1 MTDWRALSP
10 RDLDREYSPSSK
22 VPGGYGPFAIAYRQR
37 TLEALASLPVRRDL
51 RYGEGRDETLD
62 LFPVPPAA
70 DGRPAPL
77 VVFLHGGYWQE
88 LSKLDSSFA
97 AGQLVRAGIALAAVD
112 YTLAPRASLE
122 RIVDQATRSVAWLHT
137 NADALGVD
145 PARIVVSGHSAG
157 AHLSA
162 MAALRLP
169 AGTVAGVVLI
179 GGVFD
184 LEPVQQTPI
193 NDALGLDAAE
203 ARRLSVTG
211 HLRAGLPPAAVIW
224 GIDETDEFRRQNRE
238 LSAAWG
244 RAGNEVLAIEVPRR
258 HHFDLPL
265 DLGDADTILGRVTRA
280 LATDGRLL
288 DEGSAT
294 AG

>member
-22 VPGGYGPFAIAYRQR
+22 VPGGYGRFALAYRQR
-37 TLEALASLPVRRDL
+37 SRDALASMRVMRDL
-51 RYGEGRDETLD
+51 RYGDGADETLD
-62 LFPVPPAA
+62 LFPASGT
-70 DGRPAPL
+70 DGRAAPL

-97 AGQLVRAGIALAAVD
+97 AAQLVQAGIALAAVD
-112 YTLAPRASLE
+112 YTLAPHASLE
-122 RIVDQATRSVAWLHT
+122 RIADQATRSVAWLHA

-169 AGTVAGVVLI
+169 AGTIAGVVLI

-211 HLRAGLPPAAVIW
+211 HVRAGLPPAAVIW

-238 LSAAWG
+238 LASAWEA
-244 RAGNEVLAIEVPRR
+244 AGNDVLAIEVPRR

-265 DLGDADTILGRVTRA
+265 DLGDADTILGRVVNA

>member
-1 MTDWRALSP
+1 MAGWRDLSP
-10 RDLDREYSPSSK
+10 GDLDREYSPSSK
-22 VPGGYGPFAIAYRQR
+22 VRGGIGPFIDAYRAR
-37 TLEALASLPVRRDL
+37 SLHALATVPVRRDL
-51 RYGEGRDETLD
+51 AYGTGADETLD
-62 LFPVPPAA
+62 LFPAA
-70 DGRPAPL
+70 PGPDGRPAPL

-97 AGQLVRAGIALAAVD
+97 APDLVPAGIALAGVD

-122 RIVDQATRSVAWLHT
+122 MIVDQATRAVGWLHA

-145 PARIVVSGHSAG
+145 PGRIVVSGHSAG

-162 MAALRLP
+162 MAALRLAP
-169 AGTVAGVVLI
+169 GTIAGVVLI

-184 LEPVQQTPI
+184 LEPIAETPI

-203 ARRLSVTG
+203 ARRLSVTP
-211 HLRAGLPPAAVIW
+211 HVRAGLPPAAVIW

-238 LSAAWG
+238 LVDAWR
-244 RAGNEVLAIEVPRR
+244 RAGNQVLGVEVPGR

-265 DLGDADTILGRVTRA
+265 ELGDPGTTLGRATIA
-280 LATDGRLL
+280 LAR
-288 DEGSAT
+288 EGAL